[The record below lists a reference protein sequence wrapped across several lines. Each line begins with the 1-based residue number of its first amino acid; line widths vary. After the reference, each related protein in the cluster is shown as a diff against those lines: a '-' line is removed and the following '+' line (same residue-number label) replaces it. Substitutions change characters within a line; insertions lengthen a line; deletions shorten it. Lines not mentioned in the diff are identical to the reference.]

1 MDLSNTMLP
10 LITVP
15 KAQKKLAEFVRA
27 KRLQMNLTQSDL
39 AKRSGVALP
48 TLRKFEQ
55 KGAISLESYLKL
67 QLILGNLEHIIKAS
81 EPTLEEFSSI
91 DDVLDEDKQTRQ
103 RARRT

>member
-1 MDLSNTMLP
+1 MIS

-15 KAQKKLAEFVRA
+15 KAQKKLAGFARA

-55 KGAISLESYLKL
+55 KGTISLESYLKL
-67 QLILGNLEHIIKAS
+67 QMILGNLEQIIKTL
-81 EPTLEEFSSI
+81 EPAFEEFSSI
-91 DDVLDEDKQTRQ
+91 DDILDDGKQARQ

>member
-1 MDLSNTMLP
+1 MVS
-10 LITVP
+10 LITIP
-15 KAQKKLAEFVRA
+15 QAQDKLAEFARTQ
-27 KRLQMNLTQSDL
+27 RLQMNLTQSEL

-67 QLILGNLEHIIKAS
+67 QMILGNLEQIIKAS
-81 EPTLEEFSSI
+81 EPAFIEFSSI
-91 DDVLDEDKQTRQ
+91 DDVLEEDKQTRQ

>member
-1 MDLSNTMLP
+1 MVL

-15 KAQKKLAEFVRA
+15 KAQKKLADFARA

-39 AKRSGVALP
+39 AQRSGVPLP

-67 QLILGNLEHIIKAS
+67 QMILGDLEQIIETL
-81 EPTLEEFSSI
+81 EPALEEFSSI
-91 DDVLDEDKQTRQ
+91 DDVLEDDKQTRQ